1 MKISI
6 NNTELS
12 IFEGAKVK
20 DAVRMYY
27 AQQGEQLPKPMPVV
41 KDAWGHQ
48 VGTDGSLL
56 PNTKLYIQP
65 KNKTGIINR
74 ILTYLKNIR

>member
-1 MKISI
+1 MKITV
-6 NNTELS
+6 NNRELS

-20 DAVRMYY
+20 DAIRSYY
-27 AQQGEQLPKPMPVV
+27 AQKGEQFPDSMPVV

-48 VGTDGSLL
+48 VGKDGSLL
-56 PNTKLYIQP
+56 PNTKLYIQS

-74 ILTYLKNIR
+74 ILTYLKSIG

>member
-1 MKISI
+1 MKINI
-6 NNTELS
+6 NNIEFR

-20 DAVRMYY
+20 DAIRLYY
-27 AQQGEQLPKPMPVV
+27 TQQGKQLPDSMPVV

-56 PNTKLYIQP
+56 PNTKLYIQSE
-65 KNKTGIINR
+65 NKIGIINR
-74 ILTYLKNIR
+74 ILTYLKSIK